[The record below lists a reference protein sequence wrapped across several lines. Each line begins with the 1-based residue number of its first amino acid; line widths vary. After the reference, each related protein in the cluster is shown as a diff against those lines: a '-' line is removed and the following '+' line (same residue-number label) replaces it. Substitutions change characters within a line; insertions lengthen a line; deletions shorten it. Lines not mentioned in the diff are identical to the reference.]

1 MREQLQRIEALRD
14 ALLAE
19 VAAASE
25 TKRRHR
31 PTPDAW
37 SAIEVLEHLVL
48 AERVVLGPSAQWRD
62 RAGASRSL
70 RDRVRFYMVR
80 LVLQQRIKVRTPS
93 EQMRP
98 SGRASF
104 EQLRT
109 AWVAQQ
115 EALREFVLSL
125 DAAGARRA
133 IFHHPIAGPL
143 TVPQALQ
150 LLEVHLRGHAA
161 QVHRL
166 LSDAE

>member
-14 ALLAE
+14 AVLAE
-19 VAAASE
+19 VAAAPD
-25 TKRRHR
+25 TQRRHR

-37 SAIEVLEHLVL
+37 SALEVLEHLVL

-62 RAGASRSL
+62 RPSASRSL
-70 RDRVRFYMVR
+70 RDRVRYHMVR

-98 SGRASF
+98 SGRVSF
-104 EQLRT
+104 TQLRT
-109 AWVAQQ
+109 AWMTQQ

-143 TVPQALQ
+143 TVRQALQ

-166 LSDAE
+166 LNDAE